1 MEATRSLIVDLQNLV
16 SKAREAVAL
25 DTVERTKDA
34 LDAAKSAALSAL
46 VDDVKA
52 KAKAMRRA

>member
-16 SKAREAVAL
+16 SKAREAVAF

-46 VDDVKA
+46 LDDA